1 MPQRATSS
9 RVRDGRLRQGA
20 LPAFA
25 PVPRQDA
32 EMPSVKQEAAEQA
45 PASEKEASQLALE
58 LEGSEGASDT
68 GAGPARMVIALRGHT
83 DAEETSESESSGSSS
98 PDPAE
103 AVVAPANA
111 CEAQEEPARGRSRSD
126 AIRALGIGPA

>member
-1 MPQRATSS
+1 MPSGRPVPESGTGGC
-9 RVRDGRLRQGA
+9 VREREA
-20 LPAFA
+20 PAFA

-45 PASEKEASQLALE
+45 PASEKEASQLAPGA
-58 LEGSEGASDT
+58 EGSEGASDT
-68 GAGPARMVIALRGHT
+68 GAGPARMVIASRGHT

-103 AVVAPANA
+103 AVVAPANGSLLVA
-111 CEAQEEPARGRSRSD
+111 VPPA
-126 AIRALGIGPA
+126 